1 MHMPFLPG
9 ITSAATLAFR
19 REEEMLR
26 HVPDHEIERFYAA
39 KIKPIKHQL
48 DSEYMEQST
57 ITSDFRML
65 VRTVTSCFVREQE
78 PTLDLMQCE
87 SHMGDSHQSDNHGGD
102 SHGVESHGTC
112 KRSSPGKYY
121 VVSKVIQDTESVVG
135 I

>member
-1 MHMPFLPG
+1 
-9 ITSAATLAFR
+9 
-19 REEEMLR
+19 
-26 HVPDHEIERFYAA
+26 
-39 KIKPIKHQL
+39 
-48 DSEYMEQST
+48 MEQST

-135 I
+135 SDTETRFSFALSPAEKTANCNPTVNQTSGHREVFGRVQGRCIE